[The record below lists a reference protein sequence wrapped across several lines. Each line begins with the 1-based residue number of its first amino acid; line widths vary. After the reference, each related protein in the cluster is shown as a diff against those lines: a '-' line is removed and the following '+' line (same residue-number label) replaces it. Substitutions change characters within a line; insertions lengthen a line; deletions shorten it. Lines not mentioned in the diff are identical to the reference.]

1 MSDWKGCGKYKALSS
16 TTRTGF
22 KKLTHHIQLEE
33 VFLLVEPEQV
43 VVDLVRVIQEAQL
56 QNLIKALEM
65 FVEAV

>member
-1 MSDWKGCGKYKALSS
+1 
-16 TTRTGF
+16 
-22 KKLTHHIQLEE
+22 LEE

-56 QNLIKALEM
+56 QNLIAALEM